1 MMEYVKKQNETANL
15 EIADLKRK
23 LETNVEE
30 KKAEHQE
37 TLKKLKEWE
46 EIFEAES
53 DLNQKLED
61 VEKKRERW
69 IGSRYGRKQPIE
81 KCKYWNWWINIVDA
95 LLWI

>member
-1 MMEYVKKQNETANL
+1 MIKSVKKHNEVANL
-15 EIADLKRK
+15 KIADLKRK

-61 VEKKRERW
+61 VEKKEREMDW
-69 IGSRYGRKQPIE
+69 KLIWK
-81 KCKYWNWWINIVDA
+81 KTTDWKV
-95 LLWI
+95 